1 MAGFKNPGSSFSTIT
16 LSTGTDTSSLAAP
29 TTTTPSSGVGFT
41 PSTTTDSTVL
51 IPINATTV
59 GTVAITVGGVT
70 YVPTS
75 NLVALSEPT
84 FTVPVRRNQSVV
96 VTITGTTVAIG
107 LCTIVPH

>member
-1 MAGFKNPGSSFSTIT
+1 VAGFKFFGTLATLTLTI
-16 LSTGTDTSSLAAP
+16 GTDTSQLAAP
-29 TTTTPSSGVGFT
+29 TTTTPTSGVGFT

-51 IPINATTV
+51 IPVNATTV

-70 YVPTS
+70 FVPTS

-84 FTVPVRRNQSVV
+84 FTVPVRRNQVVV